1 MKLPL
6 ILISILVVVGTSWG
20 QKTPKT
26 QTIVIHTS
34 AECEQCKER
43 LESGLN
49 FAKGVVFAELD
60 LTSQDVTIKYS
71 TKKVTPAQL
80 REIIN
85 NLGYDADETK
95 ANAAALDKLPSCCK
109 PGGMGKPKM
118 EHNE

>member
-1 MKLPL
+1 MKQYLTL
-6 ILISILVVVGTSWG
+6 IAILTIVGTSWG

-34 AECEQCKER
+34 AECEQCEER

-49 FAKGVVFAELD
+49 YTKGVVFAELD
-60 LTSQDVTIKYS
+60 LTSQNVTVKYS
-71 TKKVTPAQL
+71 SKKTSPEQL
-80 REIIN
+80 REVIN

-95 ANAAALDKLPSCCK
+95 ANAAALNKLPSCCK
-109 PGGMGKPKM
+109 PGGMGKPKL